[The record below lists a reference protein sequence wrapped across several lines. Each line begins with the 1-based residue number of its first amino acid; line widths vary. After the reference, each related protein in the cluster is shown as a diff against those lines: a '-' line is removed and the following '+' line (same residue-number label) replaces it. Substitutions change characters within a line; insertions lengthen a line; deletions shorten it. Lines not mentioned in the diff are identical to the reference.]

1 VQFYEA
7 APLVSSFE
15 YVQVYSCKVIMIC
28 KKHRSVEDSLTW
40 GIIELTWGI
49 IEPVMSNCF
58 NAKASIM
65 NSTQNKRESAA
76 VDVQV

>member
-40 GIIELTWGI
+40 GIIE
-49 IEPVMSNCF
+49 PVMSNCF